1 MKKTVREL
9 SAFIFSLLLIS
20 AFTITAYAA
29 ENTNIDYA
37 DFFEQAMTVPIK
49 EEEAY
54 IGRLRELFAA
64 DDDSFLDALAGMD
77 DDTITL
83 IVYMWIDGMTY
94 DEICDLRE
102 IVNNADEDSRYARIV
117 AAFDEQIGLMQ
128 YIDMMEPY
136 MQYENPDASFSVP
149 ILRRFIDLNIQ
160 NKTYDTDEAFN
171 QILASAYESDPAV
184 VAEILCDYPDQEIE
198 NLAKCIAADFKKQ
211 NKVSPGITLN
221 DYDPEIQDIL
231 TLIQSEIEGNDTT
244 DATIPAQQI
253 APIEETAY
261 ISDISTIAIGS
272 ILVLI
277 LAAIILKRHE
287 RNAA

>member
-1 MKKTVREL
+1 M
-9 SAFIFSLLLIS
+9 SAFIFSLLLIF
-20 AFTITAYAA
+20 AFTITTYAT

-64 DDDSFLDALAGMD
+64 DDDAFLDALAEMD

-83 IVYMWIDGMTY
+83 IVFMWIDGMTY

-128 YIDMMEPY
+128 HIDMMEPY
-136 MQYENPDASFSVP
+136 MQYENPDTSFSIP
-149 ILRRFIDLNIQ
+149 FLKRFIDLNIQ
-160 NKTYDTDEAFN
+160 NKTSDTDEAFN

-184 VAEILCDYPDQEIE
+184 VAEIFCDYPDQEIE
-198 NLAKCIAADFKKQ
+198 NLAKCIAADFNKQ
-211 NKVSPGITLN
+211 NKVAPAINLN
-221 DYDPEIQDIL
+221 DFDPALREIL
-231 TLIQSEIEGNDTT
+231 TLIQSEIDGIVTT
-244 DATIPAQQI
+244 DVTIQAQQI
-253 APIEETAY
+253 DAIEETAY

-287 RNAA
+287 RNAG